1 MEVLFHFI
9 FELVKISILASVYSL
24 ILLIV
29 FRQIN
34 KSNSYSWFQ
43 KVTVNSKK
51 FWLSS
56 GSIIFGLL
64 FIWMFTYWGDHGL
77 GDSARIP
84 IGHGK
89 EIEEINGNW
98 SFISPNGHE
107 NEKFT
112 IKSFAVRSN
121 YCVGMS
127 NKDQTDYFI
136 WNLSTNDIEKF
147 TNLEEYSEKVISM
160 NLPDTF
166 EFKDFDQAYDEFWG
180 GWIFWLLP

>member
-1 MEVLFHFI
+1 MEVLFHFV
-9 FELVKISILASVYSL
+9 FELVKISILAGVYSL

-34 KSNSYSWFQ
+34 KSKSDSWFQ
-43 KVTVNSKK
+43 KVTVNIKK

-84 IGHGK
+84 IGHWK
-89 EIEEINGNW
+89 EIEQINVNS
-98 SFISPNGHE
+98 SFISPKGHE
-107 NEKFT
+107 NEKLT
-112 IKSFAVRSN
+112 IKSFAVRN
-121 YCVGMS
+121 NNCVGKS
-127 NKDQTDYFI
+127 KKDQTEYFI

-147 TNLEEYSEKVISM
+147 TNLEDFSVKAESM
-160 NLPDTF
+160 NLPISN
-166 EFKDFDQAYDEFWG
+166 EFTDFDQAYHEYWG
-180 GWIFWLLP
+180 GWKFWLLP